1 MLKRPVNLLLLVTAI
16 FAAFT
21 LGFFAGRNFNTAPV
35 QISNLR
41 SAEAAEA
48 SSLVL
53 QAPKSVPTESTASQT
68 ESATEETI
76 PAESAVSHATEP
88 SDSPVTEPAQPAVTE
103 EAAPSQESVK
113 QPAPATTVPPAE
125 TEPPATEPAAAP
137 TETEKPATE
146 PSVESKSGLINI
158 NTASAAELMTL
169 PGIGEVLSQRIVDYR
184 NANGPFPSVAALT
197 NVSGIG
203 EKRLAAIIHLITV

>member
-1 MLKRPVNLLLLVTAI
+1 MIKRHTNLLLLITAV

-21 LGFFAGRNFNTAPV
+21 LGFFTGRNFNASPV
-35 QISNLR
+35 QISNPVHTSSEETSR
-41 SAEAAEA
+41 SG
-48 SSLVL
+48 LVM
-53 QAPKSVPTESTASQT
+53 QAPQTDAPTTVPAQTDSPTELPEPTAAATEAPTETVPSTEAVRQAPVSGNTASVSET
-68 ESATEETI
+68 ETE
-76 PAESAVSHATEP
+76 A
-88 SDSPVTEPAQPAVTE
+88 
-103 EAAPSQESVK
+103 
-113 QPAPATTVPPAE
+113 PAPAETAAPTEAPRE
-125 TEPPATEPAAAP
+125 TEATNPPATEAAR
-137 TETEKPATE
+137 
-146 PSVESKSGLINI
+146 SGLINI